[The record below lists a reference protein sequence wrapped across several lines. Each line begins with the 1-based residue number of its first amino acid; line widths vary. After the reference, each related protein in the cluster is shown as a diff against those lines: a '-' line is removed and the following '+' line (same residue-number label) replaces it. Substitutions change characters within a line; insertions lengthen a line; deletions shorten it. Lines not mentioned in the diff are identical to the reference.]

1 MGVGVVVVD
10 VELLLAGVVE
20 EVLFEADVD
29 DVVLLSEEADV
40 VLDVEVD
47 VVFVEELVFEAV
59 LLLLILYI

>member
-40 VLDVEVD
+40 VLDVAVD
-47 VVFVEELVFEAV
+47 VVFVEELVF
-59 LLLLILYI
+59 

>member
-1 MGVGVVVVD
+1 MGVGVVVVVVD
-10 VELLLAGVVE
+10 VELLLASVVE

-47 VVFVEELVFEAV
+47 VVLDVEVDVVFVEELVF
-59 LLLLILYI
+59 

>member
-10 VELLLAGVVE
+10 VEILVAGVVE
-20 EVLFEADVD
+20 EVLVEA
-29 DVVLLSEEADV
+29 DVVLLSEEADE

-59 LLLLILYI
+59 LSLLILFILL

>member
-1 MGVGVVVVD
+1 MGVGVVD
-10 VELLLAGVVE
+10 VELSLAGVVE

-47 VVFVEELVFEAV
+47 VVSAEELVF
-59 LLLLILYI
+59 

>member
-10 VELLLAGVVE
+10 VELLVAGVVE
-20 EVLFEADVD
+20 EVLVEA
-29 DVVLLSEEADV
+29 DVVLLSEEADE

-59 LLLLILYI
+59 LSLLILFILL

>member
-10 VELLLAGVVE
+10 VELLVAGVVE
-20 EVLFEADVD
+20 EVLVEA
-29 DVVLLSEEADV
+29 DVVLLSEEVDA

-59 LLLLILYI
+59 LSLLILFILL

>member
-1 MGVGVVVVD
+1 MGVGVVD
-10 VELLLAGVVE
+10 VELSLAGVVE

-59 LLLLILYI
+59 LSLLILFILL